1 MGPGGTLRSGHQ
13 TRMCGRGA
21 PLWVVLSLLLW
32 RVSYCGYADRW
43 GYCLAQF
50 ATSPLVRGART
61 QHHCLCSSGSL
72 RLVLACRWIGPGPSE
87 LAACLV
93 GGGWG
98 QGRCQTT
105 SGQDRVPTVVGYAAL
120 TRRGAGDGC
129 SCQLLGEWAP
139 GANRPEGRLQ
149 NAVCYH

>member
-1 MGPGGTLRSGHQ
+1 MWQVISLMDKLLSEVCTYICDLSCMEQILHGAWWHHQ
-13 TRMCGRGA
+13 TRMCSRGA

-105 SGQDRVPTVVGYAAL
+105 SGQDRVPPVVGYAAL
-120 TRRGAGDGC
+120 TRRGAGDG
-129 SCQLLGEWAP
+129 
-139 GANRPEGRLQ
+139 
-149 NAVCYH
+149 